1 MFAQMFY
8 GETALAKLNVM
19 RPNRIHPQ
27 CPECKKTISFLQGL
41 EMWNPWKV
49 SCSACKAVL
58 EMSWVSKVATI
69 LSVPIGLAWAGVA
82 IYMEEMK
89 RWTSG
94 DSMVYF
100 AITLSILVA
109 ISYVLW
115 PKTKLYAKHK
125 DA

>member
-1 MFAQMFY
+1 
-8 GETALAKLNVM
+8 
-19 RPNRIHPQ
+19 
-27 CPECKKTISFLQGL
+27 
-41 EMWNPWKV
+41 MWNPWKV